1 MKRVAKKFLKRML
14 NNGGFISQGIY
25 EEKMRFWSSDTK
37 VSCSTIDISLFD
49 YLKKNKFIY
58 RDFTNRYYISSKGR
72 RFIAP
77 WYKKMWM

>member
-37 VSCSTIDISLFD
+37 VSCSTIDMNLFD

-58 RDFTNRYYISSKGR
+58 RDDTDRYYISWKGR
-72 RFIAP
+72 LFIMP
-77 WYKKMWM
+77 WYKKIFY